1 MLSFPSPS
9 FLHSAPLF
17 SPNTILL
24 QPPFPDFAIFP
35 TFGASLIF
43 FHSLSCPHIHRSIL
57 ISATSNFFSCASFSI
72 SAPYISAGLTT
83 VLCTFHLIFTFT
95 FLSHNTPHTLLP
107 WELLVIWC
115 CCFGRSRAYVIA
127 GSNMRA
133 CATPVQFQM
142 GTGFTGGLADTK
154 AKEMVALIPEGAS
167 LDIKIPTSIRGNLS
181 IPKSFFCHL
190 LR

>member
-1 MLSFPSPS
+1 MHLPLDLYVHFPVAQ
-9 FLHSAPLF
+9 HSTHALAVGVI
-17 SPNTILL
+17 SYLVLL
-24 QPPFPDFAIFP
+24 LWP
-35 TFGASLIF
+35 
-43 FHSLSCPHIHRSIL
+43 
-57 ISATSNFFSCASFSI
+57 
-72 SAPYISAGLTT
+72 
-83 VLCTFHLIFTFT
+83 
-95 FLSHNTPHTLLP
+95 
-107 WELLVIWC
+107 
-115 CCFGRSRAYVIA
+115 SRAYVIA